1 MGKTY
6 KYNRRGKV
14 KAAGEGQLSLEERS
28 YTGGRVSYSSGERHE
43 SRRALRK
50 ERRALKE
57 SGCHC
62 TDGEEED

>member
-14 KAAGEGQLSLEERS
+14 KAAGEGQLSKEERA
-28 YTGGRVSYSSGERHE
+28 YAGGRVSYSSGERYE
-43 SRRALRK
+43 QRRSLRR

-57 SGCHC
+57 SGLTCVL
-62 TDGEEED
+62 EDED

>member
-14 KAAGEGQLSLEERS
+14 KAAGEGQLSKEERA

-43 SRRALRK
+43 QRRSLRH

-57 SGCHC
+57 SGLTCVL
-62 TDGEEED
+62 EDED

>member
-14 KAAGEGQLSLEERS
+14 KAAGEGQLSKEERA
-28 YTGGRVSYSSGERHE
+28 YTGGRVSYSSGERYE
-43 SRRALRK
+43 QRRSLRH